1 MYSFSDH
8 NNHPCVWNFV
18 LPTVCLYDNRPQAS
32 WVTCGIS
39 LRYHLV
45 SRLINLNKDILR
57 LRGGSGTVR
66 FPFKEFVQNREVGF

>member
-1 MYSFSDH
+1 ML
-8 NNHPCVWNFV
+8 C
-18 LPTVCLYDNRPQAS
+18 TVFQTIITILVYGILFYPLFDNRPQAS

-57 LRGGSGTVR
+57 
-66 FPFKEFVQNREVGF
+66 